1 MKRIIIL
8 IVLLALAAAGYYWWV
23 EGRPGLPPQLDPF
36 IAPTA
41 SNAVTGSGSIEAE
54 RVAVSAEFGG
64 RILAIHASEGDEV
77 HKGDL
82 LVELDGSVLLAQRNQ
97 LEAAVTEARANL
109 ARVSAPPLPEAI
121 AAAQAELDQAQAA
134 AEAASSVAATAQQ
147 VAANPLEISAKL
159 DSAKSQVEMLSKQVE
174 AAQAALKTAEVQ
186 SDEASRNQ
194 AGDEAKTRYQA
205 SIKDVEAARANLAAV
220 QAELEGAQQQVELLS
235 AIRDNPLAL
244 KAQADSAASA
254 YAVAQAGVEVAKA
267 KLAAVQAG
275 PRPEDV
281 AIARAQLAQAE
292 AALARM
298 DVQISKLRLLAPR
311 DGIVTERVADPGE
324 LAAPGATLLTLANLD
339 QVTLTV
345 YVPDMQMG
353 RVHLGQEADVSVDAY
368 PGETFKG
375 TVTYIA
381 AQAEFTPK
389 NVQTKEERANLVF
402 AVKITLANADHR
414 LKPGMPADATLR

>member
-1 MKRIIIL
+1 
-8 IVLLALAAAGYYWWV
+8 
-23 EGRPGLPPQLDPF
+23 
-36 IAPTA
+36 
-41 SNAVTGSGSIEAE
+41 
-54 RVAVSAEFGG
+54 
-64 RILAIHASEGDEV
+64 
-77 HKGDL
+77 
-82 LVELDGSVLLAQRNQ
+82 
-97 LEAAVTEARANL
+97 
-109 ARVSAPPLPEAI
+109 
-121 AAAQAELDQAQAA
+121 
-134 AEAASSVAATAQQ
+134 
-147 VAANPLEISAKL
+147 
-159 DSAKSQVEMLSKQVE
+159 
-174 AAQAALKTAEVQ
+174 
-186 SDEASRNQ
+186 
-194 AGDEAKTRYQA
+194 
-205 SIKDVEAARANLAAV
+205 
-220 QAELEGAQQQVELLS
+220 
-235 AIRDNPLAL
+235 
-244 KAQADSAASA
+244 
-254 YAVAQAGVEVAKA
+254 
-267 KLAAVQAG
+267 
-275 PRPEDV
+275 
-281 AIARAQLAQAE
+281 
-292 AALARM
+292 M